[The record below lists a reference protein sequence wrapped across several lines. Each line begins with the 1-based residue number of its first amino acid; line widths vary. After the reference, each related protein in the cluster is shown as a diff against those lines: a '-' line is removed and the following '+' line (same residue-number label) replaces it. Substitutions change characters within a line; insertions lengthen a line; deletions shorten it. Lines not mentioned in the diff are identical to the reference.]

1 MKEPYTIYEK
11 TVFNQT
17 YTGRK
22 AALQMK
28 QRLENARM
36 FARWDEDT
44 VCITITRKPIVIMGE
59 FEEAHNG
66 E

>member
-1 MKEPYTIYEK
+1 MKESYTLYEK
-11 TVFNQT
+11 TVFDQT

-28 QRLENARM
+28 QRLENVGM

-44 VCITITRKPIVIMGE
+44 VHITITRKPVVIMGE